1 MKDNNEMF
9 DSGLEDPA
17 AAAPLGRP
25 EITGEEKRTRGKGGL
40 GKILVYGGI
49 IVAVL
54 FALGII
60 FMVVQLSKDLKGETQ
75 TKTQE
80 DLYTVRSSG
89 LKLPEIPAEPEIK
102 PVVVA
107 PEPQPA
113 PQETVKAE
121 EKRTELPKM
130 RDLERL
136 AFRDRPDL
144 NTIKPK
150 EKEKPLTRQEKI
162 LASPMMADAYKR
174 QTAAA
179 RSSAAP
185 RDRGARGNEPE
196 FAADDSSVDYRHSA
210 ATDKSAYAENLV
222 AVKTAPSSA
231 SIITPEERHLT
242 IAKGTAME
250 CVLNTKINTSV
261 PGLVSCTLAN
271 NVYSMDGRVKL
282 LDAGSVV
289 TGEYTGAVA
298 NGLERIFV
306 LWTEI
311 ITPDGVSLELNSPA
325 AGALGEAGVGG
336 QVDFHWWR
344 RFGSALLFSLISD
357 SFEYAINE
365 AQSNTT
371 NGDITY
377 ENTEDGMTAIIEE
390 AMRQSGNIPPTLIKN
405 QGETVMIMT
414 ARHMSFRDVY
424 TLEAM

>member
-1 MKDNNEMF
+1 MKDNNEIF
-9 DSGLEDPA
+9 DSGLEGP

-25 EITGEEKRTRGKGGL
+25 EISGEEKRARGKCGL
-40 GKILVYGGI
+40 GKIVVYGGL
-49 IVAVL
+49 IVAVV

-60 FMVVQLSKDLKGETQ
+60 FMVVQLSKDLKGYT
-75 TKTQE
+75 E
-80 DLYTVRSSG
+80 DKAQVEDQYTVRASG
-89 LKLPEIPAEPEIK
+89 LKLPEIPIEPELKPVVAPQAPPVAPEKAALEEKRPELPKIRDLGRFAFKEERRDLNEIK
-102 PVVVA
+102 P
-107 PEPQPA
+107 
-113 PQETVKAE
+113 KD
-121 EKRTELPKM
+121 K
-130 RDLERL
+130 D
-136 AFRDRPDL
+136 
-144 NTIKPK
+144 
-150 EKEKPLTRQEKI
+150 KPLTRQEKI
-162 LASPMMADAYKR
+162 LASPMMADTYKR
-174 QTAAA
+174 GTPAARASAAA
-179 RSSAAP
+179 GSWGK
-185 RDRGARGNEPE
+185 RGDEVE
-196 FAADDSSVDYRHSA
+196 FASDESNVDYRHSVA
-210 ATDKSAYAENLV
+210 ADKSAYAENLV

-231 SIITPEERHLT
+231 SIITPQERHLT

-250 CVLNTKINTSV
+250 CVLNTKINTTV

-390 AMRQSGNIPPTLIKN
+390 AMRQSGNIAPTLIKN

-424 TLEAM
+424 SLEAM

>member
-1 MKDNNEMF
+1 MKDREEMF
-9 DSGLEDPA
+9 DTGLDDPQHTA
-17 AAAPLGRP
+17 LGRP
-25 EITGEEKRTRGKGGL
+25 EITGEEKRERGKGGW
-40 GKILVYGGI
+40 GKILMYGGLV
-49 IVAVL
+49 VAVL

-60 FMVVQLSKDLKGETQ
+60 FMVVKLSESLKGEDEGRRQ
-75 TKTQE
+75 LE
-80 DLYTVRSSG
+80 DQYTVRSSG
-89 LKLPEIPAEPEIK
+89 LKLPEIPAEPEPQIVTS
-102 PVVVA
+102 PVTAVPPKEQAA
-107 PEPQPA
+107 P
-113 PQETVKAE
+113 E
-121 EKRTELPKM
+121 EKRVELPKL
-130 RDLERL
+130 RDLDRL
-136 AFRDRPDL
+136 SLREHRDL
-144 NTIKPK
+144 NKIKPK
-150 EKEKPLTRQEKI
+150 EKERPLTRQEKI

-174 QTAAA
+174 QIPGAKTT
-179 RSSAAP
+179 SGP
-185 RDRGARGNEPE
+185 RRPGMDDGKPE
-196 FAADDSSVDYRHSA
+196 FAADDSSVDYRHEA
-210 ATDKSAYAENLV
+210 AAEKNAYAENLV

-250 CVLNTKINTSV
+250 CVLNTKINTTV

-325 AGALGEAGVGG
+325 AGALGEAGIGG

-371 NGDITY
+371 TGDITY

-424 TLEAM
+424 KLEAM